1 MIRKAICTG
10 SFDPVTNGHI
20 NIFERAAK
28 LVDELTVCVFTNK
41 RKIYL
46 FDVEERVKL
55 LQESTRH
62 IKNLKVDAFSG
73 LVAEYVK
80 AHGINIIIRG
90 LRSTADFE
98 TEFNQV
104 QFNKRLAPEVETIF
118 LLTEIKF
125 SFISSSGI
133 RELAKF
139 HGDVSGLV
147 PPCVELALKLKV
159 EGL

>member
-10 SFDPVTNGHI
+10 SFDPVTNGHV

-28 LVDELTVCVFTNK
+28 LVDELTVCVFVNK
-41 RKIYL
+41 HKNYL
-46 FDVEERVKL
+46 FDVAERVKL
-55 LQESTRH
+55 LEESTRH
-62 IKNLKVDAFSG
+62 ISNVKVDSFDG
-73 LVAEYVK
+73 LVSEYVK

-90 LRSTADFE
+90 LRSTADFAP
-98 TEFNQV
+98 EFNQL
-104 QFNKRLAPEVETIF
+104 QFNKRLAPEVETVF

-147 PPCVELALKLKV
+147 PQCVEVALKSKFEEL
-159 EGL
+159 

>member
-1 MIRKAICTG
+1 MRKGICTG

-28 LVDELTVCVFTNK
+28 LVDELTVCVFVNK
-41 RKIYL
+41 RKTYL

-55 LQESTRH
+55 LQKATEH
-62 IKNLKVDAFSG
+62 IPNVKVDSFDG
-73 LVAEYVK
+73 LVADYVK
-80 AHGINIIIRG
+80 LHDINTIIRG

-98 TEFNQV
+98 TEFNQA
-104 QFNKRLAPEVETIF
+104 QFTKYLTSEVEIIF

-125 SFISSSGI
+125 SFISSSGV

-139 HGDVSGLV
+139 HGDISGLV
-147 PPCVELALKLKV
+147 PKCVEVALKKKIEEL
-159 EGL
+159 